1 MHFFLKYLVDVT
13 LQPNNVDV
21 HIQDRLMHIT
31 NFCLVQAKKLV
42 SQSHYFKARKCLFS
56 RWFCY
61 AYLSI
66 LVISFLFVL
75 YIVNGIA
82 TTDEQIVADSHDQ
95 HHAGNKYLKI
105 SSQPPTFSSNSF
117 FGQSSL
123 VKYKQYLFKIYRER
137 AFPVYSKPQFTVN
150 RPKHPLNLVLVHKE
164 QYENHKLFTD
174 THSYGLFG
182 EVDKIRRQ
190 KQPIA
195 ITEIG
200 TINRNNVLHFVLIE
214 GAPGV
219 GKSTLCWQLCG
230 LWSESKLQYTWDLV
244 VLIEIREETTRN
256 ATSVYDL
263 LYHPDDDIRKS
274 VAQEVQKREGEGL
287 MIIFDGYDE
296 VSNDQRSEH
305 SVFQKILTY
314 RLLRK
319 ATVVVTSRPSA
330 FNSLPSQFKQILYQH
345 IEIAGFS
352 KTDIRKYISL
362 ACENNTDLLKD
373 LRSFVSSQPFILSVI
388 YNPLH
393 CTIVTE
399 LYIQYWKDGRKG
411 FAPNTLTELYNVLV
425 INLLKHNVSPTLLS
439 SDIEELTD
447 LPKPVYNNLMQLAEL
462 AANGTEKK
470 MYLYNNVRFA
480 TLGLMVSVR
489 QLYNIQPK
497 RSANMFLH
505 LTLQEYLTAFYWSH
519 QPPQKLAGF
528 MKQQPIYSIIEQ
540 HQKGIEKGREHEVSM
555 SIQWTFLRFL
565 AGFTKLKYF
574 LYEEMNE
581 SLITTNIGSL
591 CQILFEANSAELVSK
606 FFSNKRIY
614 IRNYY
619 LQTLFNWY
627 MLGYCIAN
635 SDNTSTWT
643 IQYRVADLFL
653 MLSDGL
659 HYFADTID
667 LNKGSG
673 PKIEIFL
680 PDHGQN
686 VFNDGQFYDVFP
698 RLYPFTRLIT
708 KLNFD
713 MDIVSDGG
721 VSLLHNVS
729 YYCPN
734 LEVLLLPQFPNN
746 YAMMTEAP
754 TFPRT
759 LVHIGLSLS
768 QHSVVFDNLHKCQAL
783 KVVTLKTDHW

>member
-1 MHFFLKYLVDVT
+1 M
-13 LQPNNVDV
+13 
-21 HIQDRLMHIT
+21 QDRLMNII
-31 NFCLVQAKKLV
+31 NPCWLVQAKKLV
-42 SQSHYFKARKCLFS
+42 LHAYFFKARKCLFS

-61 AYLSI
+61 LYLST
-66 LVISFLFVL
+66 LVISFLFIV
-75 YIVNGIA
+75 YRVNGILI
-82 TTDEQIVADSHDQ
+82 TDEQITPASHGQ
-95 HHAGNKYLKI
+95 YHSRNKYKKI
-105 SSQPPTFSSNSF
+105 LLQSPAPNSF
-117 FGQSSL
+117 LGHSSL
-123 VKYKQYLFKIYRER
+123 VEYQQYLLKTYRKR
-137 AFPVYSKPQFTVN
+137 TFPVYSKPQFTVD
-150 RPKHPLNLVLVHKE
+150 RPKHPLNLVLVHKDK
-164 QYENHKLFTD
+164 YENHKSFVDAHT
-174 THSYGLFG
+174 YGLFG
-182 EVDKIRRQ
+182 EVDKIQRQ
-190 KQPIA
+190 KHPIA

-200 TINRNNVLHFVLIE
+200 TLGKYDVLHFVLIE

-219 GKSTLCWQLCG
+219 GKSTLCWQLCR
-230 LWSESKLQYTWDLV
+230 LWSESKLRHTWDLV
-244 VLIEIREETTRN
+244 VLIEIREETTRK

-263 LYHPDDDIRKS
+263 LYHPDDNIRNS
-274 VAQEVQKREGEGL
+274 VAQEVQKRDGEGL

-296 VSNDQRSEH
+296 VSYDQRSEL

-330 FNSLPSQFKQILYQH
+330 TKSLPSQFKQILYQH

-352 KTDIRKYISL
+352 RTNVQKYISL
-362 ACENNTDLLKD
+362 ACGNNRDLLD
-373 LRSFVSSQPFILSVI
+373 GLRSFIFHQPFILSVI

-399 LYIQYWKDGRKG
+399 LYIQYWKDGQTG
-411 FAPNTLTELYNVLV
+411 FAPKTLTELYNALV
-425 INLLKHNVSPTLLS
+425 TNLLKHNLPHMS
-439 SDIEELTD
+439 SDIVELTA
-447 LPKPVYNNLMQLAEL
+447 LPTLVYNDLMQLAEL
-462 AANGTEKK
+462 AAKGTEMKR
-470 MYLYNNVRFA
+470 YVYNNVTFP

-489 QLYNIQPK
+489 QLYDIQP
-497 RSANMFLH
+497 RQSASMFLH
-505 LTLQEYLTAFYWSH
+505 HTLQEYLTAFYWSR
-519 QPPQKLAGF
+519 QPPQRLAGF
-528 MKQQPIYSIIEQ
+528 MNQQSIYSIIEQ

-635 SDNTSTWT
+635 SDNTSTWV
-643 IQYRVADLFL
+643 IRYRIADLFL

-659 HYFADTID
+659 HFFADTID
-667 LNKGSG
+667 LKKGSG
-673 PKIEIFL
+673 PKIEIYL
-680 PDHGQN
+680 PESVLRLKNTPSDNGS
-686 VFNDGQFYDVFP
+686 FYNVFP
-698 RLYPFTRLIT
+698 RLFPFTRLIT
-708 KLNFD
+708 KLDFEID
-713 MDIVSDGG
+713 VLSKDEAHST

-729 YYCPN
+729 HYCPN

-746 YAMMTEAP
+746 YTVWTVTP

-759 LVHIGLSLS
+759 LMHIGLSLS
-768 QHSVVFDNLHKCQAL
+768 QHSVLFDSLHNYQAL
-783 KVVTLKTDHW
+783 KVLSLKSKHR